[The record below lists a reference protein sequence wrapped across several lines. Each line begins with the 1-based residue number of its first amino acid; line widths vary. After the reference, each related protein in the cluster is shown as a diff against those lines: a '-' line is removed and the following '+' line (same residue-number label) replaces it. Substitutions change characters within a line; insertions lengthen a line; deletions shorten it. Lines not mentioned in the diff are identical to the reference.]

1 MVRKEADMDK
11 EHDQFS
17 KFFGVMGAI
26 IGFFY
31 GATIS
36 DGEGGAAIIGA
47 IICGVMGVVIGSV
60 VYRVIMVGLIILG
73 ILIRHQIFAAVG
85 KLFE

>member
-1 MVRKEADMDK
+1 MDNR

-26 IGFFY
+26 LGFCY

-36 DGEGGAAIIGA
+36 NGEGGVAIIGA
-47 IICGVMGVVIGSV
+47 IICGIMGVVIGSV

-73 ILIRHQIFAAVG
+73 IVIRREIFEAIG